1 MGIVNVNGR
10 VYHTPD
16 NASVSV
22 INNKVYVDGK
32 LYEDFSENKEKNIKI
47 TIEGDIQTVKLDCG
61 DITVHGNA
69 NSVTNVNGDIKINGD
84 VAGNVKTTNGDI
96 SAHSINGD
104 AKSVNGDISNRKDRW
119 FNNIV
124 EHIFD

>member
-1 MGIVNVNGR
+1 MGKVVVNGR
-10 VYHTPD
+10 VYNTPD
-16 NASVSV
+16 GASVSV

-47 TIEGDIQTVKLDCG
+47 TIEGDIQAVKVDCG

-69 NSVTNVNGDIKINGD
+69 NSVTGVNGDIKINGD

-96 SAHSINGD
+96 SAHSIQGD
-104 AKSVNGDISNRKDRW
+104 AKTISGDISNRKDRW
-119 FNNIV
+119 FNSIV